1 MDVDGAA
8 AVLAEQLV
16 IDETR
21 DVVYWQAPGAE
32 PRQTGLHD
40 CGALYAVSGL
50 YEAVYLVRLG
60 VRSPQLLAE
69 VLASVCPSGRR
80 AQLQVLDIGAGA
92 GAGTGC
98 VGAALSAAGFQRI
111 ASTDLEPAGI
121 TAIGRDRGDTYTGVR
136 AIDLTAPTPADLAWL
151 TQLAPDVVT
160 VAGAIGWGH
169 LPVAAL
175 HTLTRL
181 LRPGAERRWFGS
193 SNVTSRLLPARIW
206 RRVLLLLPGQ
216 HPPGMLPAGAAA
228 PRPREGL
235 GSDRSS
241 TVDTLRFPHL
251 GVDGQAAPSTVPR
264 AAPGCGENVGP
275 ETPDGVFRRLV
286 PAKG

>member
-1 MDVDGAA
+1 LVDVDGAA

-40 CGALYAVSGL
+40 YGALYAVSGL
-50 YEAVYLVRLG
+50 YEAVDLVRLG

-69 VLASVCPSGRR
+69 VLASVCPSVRR
-80 AQLQVLDIGAGA
+80 AQLQVLDV

-111 ASTDLEPAGI
+111 AGTDLEPAGI
-121 TAIGRDRGDTYTGVR
+121 TAIGRDRGDIYTGAR

-181 LRPGAERRWFGS
+181 LRPGALLAATLSQGYASVPELTGYVELFTGAAYRERARRDGLHRWTAQGFPL
-193 SNVTSRLLPARIW
+193 NVTAL
-206 RRVLLLLPGQ
+206 VLERTD
-216 HPPGMLPAGAAA
+216 AS
-228 PRPREGL
+228 E
-235 GSDRSS
+235 
-241 TVDTLRFPHL
+241 F
-251 GVDGQAAPSTVPR
+251 
-264 AAPGCGENVGP
+264 E
-275 ETPDGVFRRLV
+275 
-286 PAKG
+286 